1 MSNNQIE
8 SIQFHTTRQ
17 TFSMGNPESLLKLQ
31 EESPGPEYFTGEFY
45 SNNLKNYPNPS
56 QTVSKT
62 GKGSNIS

>member
-1 MSNNQIE
+1 
-8 SIQFHTTRQ
+8 
-17 TFSMGNPESLLKLQ
+17 MGNPESLLKLQ
-31 EESPGPEYFTGEFY
+31 EESPGAEYFTGEFY